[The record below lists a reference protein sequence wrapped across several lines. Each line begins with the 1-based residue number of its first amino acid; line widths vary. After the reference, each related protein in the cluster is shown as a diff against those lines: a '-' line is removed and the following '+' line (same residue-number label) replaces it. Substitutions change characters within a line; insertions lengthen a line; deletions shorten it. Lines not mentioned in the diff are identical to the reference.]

1 LLHGK
6 EKDMRSKVAV
16 VGAGYWG
23 PNLIRNFY
31 QLPTAELTWCCDA
44 DESKLEKLLGLYPG
58 VRGTTDFNQ
67 LLNDSELEAIVLATP
82 ARTHYAL
89 ARQAL
94 LAGKHVLVEKPLAM
108 STAEAIDVT
117 QVAGSAG
124 RVLMVGHVFE
134 YNPAVLHIKQLLD
147 ENEIGSVYYIYSNR
161 VNLGRVQSDI
171 NALWSIAPHDISI
184 LLFLLGAMP
193 ETVSARGGMYLN
205 GQVEDVVFMNLV
217 FPGNILG
224 HVQVSWLDPSKV
236 RRMTIVGSTR
246 MIVYDDVADEGK
258 VKIYDKGVYRKTDD
272 HYGEFQYKVHS
283 GDIYIPKIEMTEPLR
298 SECAHFIEC
307 VQEHTTPRTD
317 GRNGL
322 RVVQV
327 LEAAQRSLDQGGAA
341 VLVSDTL
348 SARIGCTASAGNPGL

>member
-1 LLHGK
+1 
-6 EKDMRSKVAV
+6 MRSKVAV

-31 QLPTAELTWCCDA
+31 QLPTSELTWCCDA
-44 DESKLEKLLGLYPG
+44 DESKLSKLLGLYPG
-58 VRGTTDFNQ
+58 VRGATDFTQ
-67 LLNDSELEAIVLATP
+67 LLDDPQLDAVVLATP
-82 ARTHYAL
+82 VRTHFAL

-108 STAEAIDVT
+108 NTAEAVGLMQT
-117 QVAGSAG
+117 AESAG

-147 ENEIGSVYYIYSNR
+147 QNAIGSVYYIYSNR

-184 LLFLLGAMP
+184 LLFLLGTMP

-205 GQVEDVVFMNLV
+205 GQVEDVVFMNLT
-217 FPGNILG
+217 FPGNVLG
-224 HVQVSWLDPSKV
+224 HVQASWLDPSKV

-298 SECAHFIEC
+298 AECAHFIEC
-307 VQEHTTPRTD
+307 IQEGKTPRTD

-341 VLVSDTL
+341 VPVNDTAGG
-348 SARIGCTASAGNPGL
+348 SAL